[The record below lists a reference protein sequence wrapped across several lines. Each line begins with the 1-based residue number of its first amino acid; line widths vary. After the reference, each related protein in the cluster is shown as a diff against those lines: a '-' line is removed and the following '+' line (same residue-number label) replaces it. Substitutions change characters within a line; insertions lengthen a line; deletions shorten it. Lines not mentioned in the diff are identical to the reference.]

1 MKRPNMNKPT
11 MNNADLEGIL
21 QQEHEQDLE
30 LIRGKLVSETAK
42 MPWNELQRF
51 FANGSTLYIAPELDL
66 IDVAFAF
73 QRDLAD
79 QVKPWLDQAFVAT
92 VSTEQA
98 KEWFEQDSLLWT
110 VVVKPWVL
118 VQLPK

>member
-1 MKRPNMNKPT
+1 MSITKINKPT
-11 MNNADLEGIL
+11 MNDPDLERIL
-21 QQEHEQDLE
+21 EQELEQDLE
-30 LIRGKLVSETAK
+30 LIRGKLISETAK
-42 MPWNELQRF
+42 MPWTDLQRF
-51 FANGSTLYIAPELDL
+51 FANGSTLYVSPELDL

-73 QRDLAD
+73 QRDLAV
-79 QVKPWLDQAFVAT
+79 QVKPWLDQALVAT

-118 VQLPK
+118 LQLPK

>member
-1 MKRPNMNKPT
+1 MSNPS
-11 MNNADLEGIL
+11 LETIL
-21 QQEHEQDLE
+21 AQEHEQDLE
-30 LIRGKLVSETAK
+30 LIRGKLLSETAK
-42 MPWNELQRF
+42 IPWTELQRF
-51 FANGSTLYIAPELDL
+51 FANGSTLYVSPELDL

-79 QVKPWLDQAFVAT
+79 QVKPWLDQALVAV

-98 KEWFEQDSLLWT
+98 KEWFNQDSLLWT

-118 VQLPK
+118 IQLPK

>member
-1 MKRPNMNKPT
+1 MNDS
-11 MNNADLEGIL
+11 DLESIL

-30 LIRGKLVSETAK
+30 LIRGKLISETAK
-42 MPWNELQRF
+42 MPWTDLQRF
-51 FANGSTLYIAPELDL
+51 FANGSTLYVSPELDL

-79 QVKPWLDQAFVAT
+79 QVKPWLDQALVAT

-98 KEWFEQDSLLWT
+98 KAWFEQDSLLWT

-118 VQLPK
+118 IQLPK

>member
-1 MKRPNMNKPT
+1 MSNSNI
-11 MNNADLEGIL
+11 NNPAPELSL

-30 LIRGKLVSETAK
+30 LIRGKLISETAT
-42 MPWNELQRF
+42 MPWTELQRF
-51 FANGSTLYIAPELDL
+51 FANGSTLVVSPELDL

-79 QVKPWLDQAFVAT
+79 QVKPWLDQALVAS
-92 VSTEQA
+92 VSTDQA
-98 KEWFEQDSLLWT
+98 KAWFKQDSLLWT

-118 VQLPK
+118 LQLPK

>member
-1 MKRPNMNKPT
+1 MKLPNMNKPT
-11 MNNADLEGIL
+11 MNNPDLESIL

-42 MPWNELQRF
+42 MPWSELQRF
-51 FANGSTLYIAPELDL
+51 FANGSTLYVAPELDL

-79 QVKPWLDQAFVAT
+79 QVKPWLDQALVAT
-92 VSTEQA
+92 VSTDQA

-118 VQLPK
+118 IQLPK

>member
-1 MKRPNMNKPT
+1 MKLPNMNKPT
-11 MNNADLEGIL
+11 MNNPDLESIL

-42 MPWNELQRF
+42 MPWSELQRF
-51 FANGSTLYIAPELDL
+51 FANGSTLYVAPELDL

-79 QVKPWLDQAFVAT
+79 QVKLWLDQALVAT
-92 VSTEQA
+92 VSTDQA
-98 KEWFEQDSLLWT
+98 KEWFEKDALLWT

-118 VQLPK
+118 IQLPK

>member
-1 MKRPNMNKPT
+1 MKSQT
-11 MNNADLEGIL
+11 MSNSNINNPAPELSL

-30 LIRGKLVSETAK
+30 LIRGKLISETAT
-42 MPWNELQRF
+42 MPWTELQRF
-51 FANGSTLYIAPELDL
+51 FANGSTLYVSPELDL

-79 QVKPWLDQAFVAT
+79 QVKPWLDQALVT
-92 VSTEQA
+92 PVSTDQA
-98 KEWFEQDSLLWT
+98 KAWFKQDSLLWT

-118 VQLPK
+118 LQLPK

>member
-1 MKRPNMNKPT
+1 MNDS
-11 MNNADLEGIL
+11 DLEGIL
-21 QQEHEQDLE
+21 QQEHEQDLVI
-30 LIRGKLVSETAK
+30 IRGKLVSETAK
-42 MPWNELQRF
+42 MPWSDLQRF
-51 FANGSTLYIAPELDL
+51 FANGSTLYVSSELDL

-79 QVKPWLDQAFVAT
+79 QVKPWLDQALVTT

-98 KEWFEQDSLLWT
+98 KTWFEQDSLLWT

-118 VQLPK
+118 LQLPK